1 MTTNVRNPIKGF
13 KDAEFGLVFFLKK
26 Q

>member
-13 KDAEFGLVFFLKK
+13 KDAEFGLVFF
-26 Q
+26 